1 MNHRTETEGTLVP
14 LRYLRLVG
22 ITLLPENHHD
32 DNGCAGHQ
40 QDADDTECHSA
51 GIAGLR
57 QIKTAGIDDF
67 QRNDGICTA
76 VIVQHVDI
84 LAVDSGGC
92 GQQVV
97 LQMGLRHILE
107 VAGVFDNGC
116 IPGIVLNQP
125 QQVGGVDVT
134 QFRGFDL
141 RNDDFDVVLEQRI
154 AIIGSDFSYSIS
166 IVLQS
171 LDNDQPLTVSV
182 LDGNEVRSVFLVGY
196 MADHIVDTL
205 VFVQLRLD
213 IVLIGIILHD
223 EFNVGIVALGVG
235 EELYQLYGI
244 GENVRIVNQRV
255 VVILGGTLP
264 KHDDL
269 VGITGIAVNNGIIR
283 VHGSLVSDTVQ
294 SE

>member
-57 QIKTAGIDDF
+57 QIKTAGIDDL
-67 QRNDGICTA
+67 QGNNGVCAA

-84 LAVDSGGC
+84 LAVDGGGC

-107 VAGVFDNGC
+107 VASAFDNGC

-141 RNDDFDVVLEQRI
+141 RNDDFDVVLEQRV

-166 IVLQS
+166 IVL
-171 LDNDQPLTVSV
+171 
-182 LDGNEVRSVFLVGY
+182 
-196 MADHIVDTL
+196 
-205 VFVQLRLD
+205 
-213 IVLIGIILHD
+213 
-223 EFNVGIVALGVG
+223 
-235 EELYQLYGI
+235 
-244 GENVRIVNQRV
+244 
-255 VVILGGTLP
+255 
-264 KHDDL
+264 
-269 VGITGIAVNNGIIR
+269 
-283 VHGSLVSDTVQ
+283 
-294 SE
+294 